1 MREGGRNSDPVTRIM
16 HSIAGVALSVM
27 MLVVVGDIV
36 LRAVFDRP
44 IQGAYDVVGISLL
57 VMTTFGIAPV
67 VARRGEI
74 VIDLADAFFP
84 ESVLRVFAVV
94 AALTGVLLFAFF
106 TWAMIAP
113 AVDAWRWGERSLEL
127 GIPKWPLWLV
137 AFAGLVGIFW
147 AYLLQLRLSLRKGP
161 DAPGEEGGL

>member
-1 MREGGRNSDPVTRIM
+1 MFENPEKTDPVTRVM
-16 HSIAGVALSVM
+16 HLIAGLALTVM

-36 LRAVFDRP
+36 LRAVFNIP

-57 VMTTFGIAPV
+57 VMTVFGIAPV

-84 ESVLRVFAVV
+84 QKVLRGLAVV

-106 TWAMIAP
+106 GWAMIAP
-113 AVDAWRWGERSLEL
+113 ALDAWRWGERSLEL
-127 GIPKWPLWLV
+127 GIPKWPLWLI
-137 AFAGLVGIFW
+137 AFTGLVGIFW
-147 AYLLQLRLSLRKGP
+147 AYLLQLRQSLRKAPAAP
-161 DAPGEEGGL
+161 DEEGGL